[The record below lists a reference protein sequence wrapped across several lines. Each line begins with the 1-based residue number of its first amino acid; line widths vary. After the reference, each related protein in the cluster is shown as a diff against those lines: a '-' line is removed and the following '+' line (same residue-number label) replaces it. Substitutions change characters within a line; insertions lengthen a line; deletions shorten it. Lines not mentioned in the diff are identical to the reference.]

1 MSAARSDVWFYHLQR
16 ASLAETLPRLVVKAR
31 AAGWR
36 VAIRT
41 TSEERRDA
49 LDDLLWTF
57 EEESFLPHAA
67 ETDPHAAEEAVL
79 VQASERD
86 VNAPDA
92 VLLVDGAPLPDDV
105 SRYARLILI
114 FDGADDAALAAARER
129 WRAVK
134 AAGHAASYWAQDE
147 RGRWVKKA

>member
-1 MSAARSDVWFYHLQR
+1 MSEVWFYHLQR
-16 ASLAETLPRLVVKAR
+16 ASLAETLPKLVAKAR

-36 VAIRT
+36 VAVRA

-79 VQASERD
+79 VQASGRD
-86 VNAPDA
+86 INAPDA
-92 VLLVDGAPLPDDV
+92 VLLVDGAPLPEDAG
-105 SRYARLILI
+105 RYRRVILL
-114 FDGADDAALAAARER
+114 FDGNDDEAVAAARER

-147 RGRWVKKA
+147 TGRWVQKA